1 LADDCKRTLEITIP
15 AEEVAH
21 TTQHVVQELSAKAR
35 IPGFRPGKVPASVI
49 LSRFKEQVRQDVLD
63 HLLGPAFNR
72 KASELS
78 LDVVGT
84 PKVKDLKFEEGEPV
98 QFTAE
103 FEVRPT
109 FELQDYNNLTVPYEE
124 PQVSDEDVDKRLQAL
139 REQRAE
145 LVNVDPR
152 PVADGDFAVIGLE
165 SLTAVGTEEPIKQ
178 DEMNLEVGGE
188 FTLPEFT
195 ENVRGMQ
202 VGETKEFDVVY
213 PEDYSG
219 RNLAGRTV
227 TYRVTVKGL
236 RKRELPELND
246 EFAQDMGDYKSLE
259 ELKENVRR
267 SILAEREYFS
277 RERSKEAIVRMISDA
292 YTFPVPEA
300 YVNQQ
305 VDTQMRR
312 QIRNLAAQGADIEN
326 MQVDWERVIAEQ
338 REPATKSVR
347 AGLVLERIADEESIE
362 VTEQELNEE
371 LARVARREKVSPA
384 ALRERLAKD
393 GSLSRIAQ
401 QMRTEK
407 TLNLLLE
414 RATKVPPPP
423 AVEEPAAS

>member
-1 LADDCKRTLEITIP
+1 
-15 AEEVAH
+15 
-21 TTQHVVQELSAKAR
+21 
-35 IPGFRPGKVPASVI
+35 
-49 LSRFKEQVRQDVLD
+49 
-63 HLLGPAFNR
+63 
-72 KASELS
+72 
-78 LDVVGT
+78 
-84 PKVKDLKFEEGEPV
+84 
-98 QFTAE
+98 
-103 FEVRPT
+103 
-109 FELQDYNNLTVPYEE
+109 
-124 PQVSDEDVDKRLQAL
+124 
-139 REQRAE
+139 
-145 LVNVDPR
+145 
-152 PVADGDFAVIGLE
+152 
-165 SLTAVGTEEPIKQ
+165 
-178 DEMNLEVGGE
+178 
-188 FTLPEFT
+188 
-195 ENVRGMQ
+195 
-202 VGETKEFDVVY
+202 
-213 PEDYSG
+213 
-219 RNLAGRTV
+219 
-227 TYRVTVKGL
+227 
-236 RKRELPELND
+236 
-246 EFAQDMGDYKSLE
+246 MGDYKSLE